1 MKNNN
6 LILESIRERDID
18 LLLIEELNVNLDFCR
33 FFIQQLFPYDC
44 NNIIENKALHSI
56 VNAQFGET
64 DILFFY
70 KTNISSNAI
79 LIENKIDANAQ
90 PKQAE
95 RYKIR
100 EETIQSEYN
109 CHALSCI
116 VAPNNYLIKNSEA
129 QKYQNQISYEVIRDY
144 FIKQNS
150 HRLNYKAQ
158 ILDLAIS
165 QERRGYT
172 PVKDEATTLF
182 WCQYWNSLTQYIPS
196 AEMKR
201 PVIVP
206 VNSDW
211 PLIKFS
217 WFPKGC
223 FIYHKLSKGY
233 IDFQTNYCSDFLEN
247 ALKAHPELSF
257 NVVKTGK
264 SYTLRAKVP
273 PLDKH
278 NSFEAQKEYV
288 IQAFNIIKELERN
301 IF

>member
-1 MKNNN
+1 MKNND

-18 LLLIEELNVNLDFCR
+18 LLLIEELNVNRDFCS
-33 FFIQQLFPYDC
+33 FFVQNLFEDSS
-44 NNIIENKALHSI
+44 NIIEAKALHSV
-56 VNAQFGET
+56 VNPQFGET

-70 KTNISSNAI
+70 KTDKSSNAI

-90 PKQAE
+90 PEQAE

-100 EETIQSEYN
+100 ATAIQKEYH
-109 CHALSCI
+109 CDTRTCI
-116 VAPNNYLIKNSEA
+116 VAPHNYLINNSEA
-129 QKYQNQISYEVIRDY
+129 QKYQNQISYETIREY
-144 FIKQNS
+144 FKKQNS
-150 HRLNYKAQ
+150 IRLDYKAQ
-158 ILDLAIS
+158 ILDLAVS

-172 PVKDEATTLF
+172 PIKDDATTSF
-182 WCQYWNSLTQYIPS
+182 WVQYWDLLTQYIPS

-201 PVIVP
+201 PTIVP
-206 VNSDW
+206 ANSDW

-233 IDFQTNYCSDFLEN
+233 IDFQTNCSSDFLEN
-247 ALKAHPELSF
+247 ILEQNSALSF
-257 NVVKTGK
+257 KLVKTGK
-264 SYTLRAKVP
+264 SFTLRAIVP

-278 NSFEAQKEYV
+278 SSFDSQKENV
-288 IQAFNIIKELERN
+288 VKAFNIIKELEYN